1 MPGLTP
7 IRKRA
12 PELPITLFKDAKAW
26 DAWLKKRGDTSPGV
40 WLRLAKKSAKLKS
53 LSYAEALDV
62 ALCYGWID
70 GQKNSH
76 DEESWL
82 QKFTPRGSRSI
93 WSRIN
98 RAKALELIEQGR
110 MRPAGLAAIEQA
122 KANGQWEGAYD
133 SHRTST
139 PPHDFLEAL
148 GRRPRAK
155 AFFATLNAANRYAI
169 LWRIQTAKKPET
181 RQKRIATFVQMLEDH
196 KKLHP

>member
-1 MPGLTP
+1 LTP

-139 PPHDFLEAL
+139 PPDDFLEAL